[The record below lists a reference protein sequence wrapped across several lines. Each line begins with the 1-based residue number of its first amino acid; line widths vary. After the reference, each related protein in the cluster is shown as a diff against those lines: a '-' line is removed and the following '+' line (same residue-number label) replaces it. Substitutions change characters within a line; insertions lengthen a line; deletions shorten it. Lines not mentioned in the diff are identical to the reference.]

1 MVKIYLLLYLK
12 ILLADK
18 YWTTLNT
25 SHIDSQLINSWHES
39 LKIGPTKLKSPS
51 QHFEEAD
58 YQKCQKYL
66 DLYAKHLW
74 SVNHDKLFPVVVNHA
89 SIPEEAKHAVNI
101 GLCFTSRRHICQDI
115 VGVTRHKWSWHT
127 LISYQCVLSPHGI
140 LVPSV
145 PTLKLP
151 SPIKYPLSSTKR
163 KTGHFHTLLTSPDSS
178 AIIISLELVLMN
190 PNKWVDFSIYV
201 RGCNLYADYCRSKD
215 FVEEQQCQMIRYVH
229 CILFR
234 HSSQDSLEF
243 CFIERPEGIDC
254 IEATFAKRLNMT
266 TVCKLCCALYGL
278 YARV

>member
-115 VGVTRHKWSWHT
+115 VGVTRHKCRWHT
-127 LISYQCVLSPHGI
+127 LISYQCVLTVYSY
-140 LVPSV
+140 LVY
-145 PTLKLP
+145 LP
-151 SPIKYPLSSTKR
+151 SNFLVQLNTLWVLQSGKR
-163 KTGHFHTLLTSPDSS
+163 VISLLTSPDSA

-190 PNKWVDFSIYV
+190 PNKWVDFSFYV
-201 RGCNLYADYCRSKD
+201 RGCNLYLYADYCRSKD
-215 FVEEQQCQMIRYVH
+215 LVEEQQCQMIRYVH
-229 CILFR
+229 SILFR
-234 HSSQDSLEF
+234 HSSQLTWVLLHWKA
-243 CFIERPEGIDC
+243 RGH
-254 IEATFAKRLNMT
+254 RLYRSYIRQEIQYDHR
-266 TVCKLCCALYGL
+266 L
-278 YARV
+278 